1 MANKIEKQFL
11 DTENKGPVRLNKYLS
26 EAGVC
31 SRREADKLI
40 AAGQVTVDGVRAE
53 TGMKVEPWQ
62 VVRIG
67 KKQVS
72 RQEEM
77 IVLAV
82 NKPRGI
88 VCTEERRERDSIVR
102 FLNYPVRITYVGR
115 LDKDSEGLLLM
126 TNNGDIINRM
136 MRAANKHEKEY
147 KVTVDKPVTDEFL
160 KEMAGGVPILDTVT
174 RPCQVEKLGKYK
186 FKIILT
192 QGLNRQIRRMCRYLG
207 YEVQKLKRIRIMNL
221 TLDGIREGEYREIT
235 AQEWEELNHLLES
248 STSETVIRTG
258 EQNGNS
264 SDHANERAGAKA
276 GQGSKG
282 VLPAGYRDHKQ
293 QRVRS
298 DVRRASGSGERDRH
312 CSGKQPNHKR
322 RVRGS

>member
-11 DTENKGPVRLNKYLS
+11 DTKNKGPVRLNKYLS

-77 IVLAV
+77 VVLAV

-88 VCTEERRERDSIVR
+88 VFTEERRERDSIVR

-115 LDKDSEGLLLM
+115 LDKDSEGLILL
-126 TNNGDIINRM
+126 TNDGTIVNHILK
-136 MRAANKHEKEY
+136 ASQYHEKEY
-147 KVTVDKPVTDEFL
+147 IVRVNKKITDEFIQGMS
-160 KEMAGGVPILDTVT
+160 KGVPILDTVT
-174 RPCQVEKLGKYK
+174 RPCKVEKIGKYT
-186 FKIILT
+186 FSIILT
-192 QGLNRQIRRMCRYLG
+192 QGLNRQIRRMCEALG
-207 YEVQKLKRIRIMNL
+207 YQVRELIQVRIMNIHL
-221 TLDGIREGEYREIT
+221 GRLKEGEYRKVT
-235 AQEWEELNHLLES
+235 DAELNELYDEIRDS
-248 STSETVIRTG
+248 SNETVI
-258 EQNGNS
+258 
-264 SDHANERAGAKA
+264 
-276 GQGSKG
+276 
-282 VLPAGYRDHKQ
+282 
-293 QRVRS
+293 
-298 DVRRASGSGERDRH
+298 
-312 CSGKQPNHKR
+312 
-322 RVRGS
+322 